1 MRQCH
6 MKQVALLLAVLSQTV
21 CLGYPAGVAEA
32 GGGSGPRAAATAR
45 RKAVQRERSRRPP
58 PLLPVA
64 RLGAVK
70 EAEAA
75 SKADAAKVTVDDAAP
90 THTDYVSLAP
100 TALTPLERA
109 GRRRALRAAKRG
121 TNPSMGAND
130 DDRLVQRRL
139 KNKNKNKYEK
149 KKKKLKHRSTP
160 SPTPKPK
167 LTFQHTHYVVR
178 SVNGS
183 KVSSR
188 DFFSFFSFFFS
199 PSSPSNQEKGRRW
212 VVGLRGVGG
221 RGILGDVDGRERVQQ
236 SCHAVYILC

>member
-1 MRQCH
+1 MKFVDFKYPNRDYSRKDSRSWVRQCH

-45 RKAVQRERSRRPP
+45 RKRPP
-58 PLLPVA
+58 PLLPA
-64 RLGAVK
+64 
-70 EAEAA
+70 
-75 SKADAAKVTVDDAAP
+75 
-90 THTDYVSLAP
+90 HTDYVSLAP

-212 VVGLRGVGG
+212 VVGLRGSGVGVYG
-221 RGILGDVDGRERVQQ
+221 GTSTGENVSSRVATQ
-236 SCHAVYILC
+236 YIYYAD

>member
-1 MRQCH
+1 MKFVDFKNPNRDYSRKDSRSWVRQCH

-45 RKAVQRERSRRPP
+45 RKRPP
-58 PLLPVA
+58 PLLPA
-64 RLGAVK
+64 
-70 EAEAA
+70 
-75 SKADAAKVTVDDAAP
+75 
-90 THTDYVSLAP
+90 HTDYVSLAP

-188 DFFSFFSFFFS
+188 DFFSFFSFSF
-199 PSSPSNQEKGRRW
+199 PLPLLPTRRRGGDGWW
-212 VVGLRGVGG
+212 VCGG
-221 RGILGDVDGRERVQQ
+221 RGSGYMGGRRRERTCPAELPR
-236 SCHAVYILC
+236 SIYIMLTDRD